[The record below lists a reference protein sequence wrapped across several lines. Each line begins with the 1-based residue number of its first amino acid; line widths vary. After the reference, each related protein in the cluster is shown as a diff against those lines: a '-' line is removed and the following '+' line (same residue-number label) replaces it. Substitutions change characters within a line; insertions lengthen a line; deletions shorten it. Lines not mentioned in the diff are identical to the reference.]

1 VKAGLL
7 PEDKVKAMEELAQRY
22 GQVAMVG
29 DGVNDAPAMARA
41 TVGIAMGGAGTDV
54 ALEAADVALMGDD
67 LSRLPFAVALSRAS
81 KRIIRQNLWVSLGVV
96 ALLVPATLFGW
107 AGIGVA
113 VLIHEGSTLVV
124 VLNALRL
131 LAYR

>member
-1 VKAGLL
+1 
-7 PEDKVKAMEELAQRY
+7 
-22 GQVAMVG
+22 
-29 DGVNDAPAMARA
+29 MARA